1 MKRFLG
7 LILTAA
13 MLVGIF
19 PSAYAEG
26 YSYNIGSAQ
35 LWQDSDIYEVSAD
48 IFANG
53 AAADKAS
60 AVIGFYDAENRLIA
74 AVTESVSADDERLRK
89 YVQIPDR
96 NVKEARVFLWDSET
110 GMTPVAEKAEIT
122 EIRQKQNQGAN
133 TGSGGGGGTAS
144 TRCIGFANKL
154 GIMTSGGVSNTI
166 TRGEA
171 AKMAV
176 AMLGRQKVAETLKN
190 ETGLSDVEIGS
201 ELCGIANYCDQRG
214 YLTADDG
221 KFRPDD
227 YITYGEFIKMMVE
240 ALGYHPF
247 AEAEGGWP
255 IGYLERA
262 DDVGIMEGVR
272 LTLNSCVTK
281 ADAAQMIYNSALSP
295 IVETTGVITDD
306 NGKCYPVYE
315 MQDGSSG
322 RKYETWMTKQ
332 HKAYYVEGYVSN
344 TYKTSSAIND
354 KDEVQFTIEYTKNYD
369 DNSVVINKGSYDGYG
384 NALTAVESVYS
395 DGAVD
400 DEDLFRYASAI
411 IQVTDNGAKII
422 EYKPSDKNCTAVLS
436 ADLMD
441 EEDYKFNDTV
451 FGSYA
456 SNRPYIKFYD
466 TAESEKS
473 TRYNLDRDFA
483 LYVNG
488 VEVAP
493 NRSNFERYVVN
504 NNSGDIELLDRYS
517 LNRNADGMYDV
528 IFVNYYATAKVGN
541 VSAES
546 GRIVFDTAYNNDG
559 QMSITINEDVNCVI
573 DGAAA
578 ALETLKPG
586 DVISIAYDVA
596 SGLPYSE
603 FYDIRVSRDVI
614 SGMCTSLDD
623 ETETVGIN
631 GQLYKTVQNY
641 GDIGGEIR
649 IGDDYKFY
657 LDTFGRVFDYEP
669 TTNVNYAILD
679 RYTKSSADDYYR
691 ATLYKAD
698 GTSFSAEVDTSKV
711 TLTINGTTY
720 KNGDVDTQIKRLVYA
735 NGENGAKTPIQNR
748 VVKYKI
754 SSSGRITSLE
764 IAYIERSAMD
774 EPYKSSK
781 NSVGNVVMDSNTK
794 IIDASYYVDEMASG
808 VIAGDSLLSAASL
821 SQFVDGSE
829 YSAFA
834 YGDRSSSGTYP
845 FVIVTGAGTA
855 LTSDPREQE
864 PVLSARQYAL
874 IDGYTKSSADDYY
887 RATLCKADGTSEK
900 IEVDTSKAGL
910 IVPEDICSESGT
922 VILEKG
928 TYRRDG
934 VGAALKKLVYANG
947 EYGERN
953 PAQNRVISFVTNIRD
968 DRIVSE
974 INIVK
979 PQAAVENAVFA
990 GGKLGDYAIGAN
1002 TIIVDGMY
1010 LLASFTKAAA
1020 FTDNETYTA
1029 YFYGEPDNNNAFP
1042 FMIVTDGSADLDI
1055 PDEPM
1060 EEQYAIIDKYTKS
1073 SADDYYKARLY
1084 NMDGITLDAEVD
1096 TSRVRL
1102 TIDGT
1107 TYKHSD
1113 VDTQIKK
1120 LVYTNRESGAK
1131 NPIENCVIKYRL
1143 GSETGRIISLEL
1155 VPIESNVTNS
1165 EFNPNTNK
1173 IGTIRI
1179 DENTKVI
1186 DAIVYTETLLSGRI
1200 PTYNDLSMGSLKSFQ
1215 EESNYTVYAYG
1226 EKNENGAYPYI
1237 IITSGGEYYNSKT
1250 HFAVVT
1256 KQPQQAI
1263 NTDGDYIYK
1272 LKALYNGAET
1282 EFVVNEDAEVYGA
1295 SGGSYKDVQ
1304 NLQKGD
1310 IIVFVKDNN
1319 DNISVINVLVT
1330 ASALGLDESY
1340 NKAAQ
1345 NILSEN
1351 PLNISTAYAKNWTT
1365 SWSMHDDNGSIDYS
1379 KPVTRLVCGPILSKK
1394 PRYFT
1399 LGSIGNAS
1407 NMSVTDDRGND
1418 VSYTGL
1424 YTDLSKTGGRG
1435 MAMDI
1440 EITDK
1445 TNVYVWDYSI
1455 ENYTR
1460 QLKVGAAGLI
1470 VAATIPNSF
1479 MYNDRE
1485 FIPWSNDGVRDGANF
1500 AFAKVVDD
1508 EATDVFV
1515 ILSR

>member
-1 MKRFLG
+1 
-7 LILTAA
+7 

-74 AVTESVSADDERLRK
+74 AVTESVSANDERLRR

-221 KFRPDD
+221 KFRLDD

-369 DNSVVINKGSYDGYG
+369 DNSVVINKGSCDSYG

-411 IQVTDNGAKII
+411 IQVTDNGSKII

-596 SGLPYSE
+596 SGLPGSE

-614 SGMCTSLDD
+614 SGMYTCHDN
-623 ETETVGIN
+623 ETETIYIDGKE
-631 GQLYKTVQNY
+631 YKTVRHY
-641 GDIGGEIR
+641 GDV
-649 IGDDYKFY
+649 IGDIKIGDEYKLY
-657 LDTFGRVFDYEP
+657 LDAFGRIYDYEVVAAP
-669 TTNVNYAILD
+669 VNLAVVD
-679 RYTKSSADDYYR
+679 KYTKSSSDDYYK
-691 ATLYKAD
+691 ATLYKPD
-698 GTSFSAEVDTSKV
+698 GTAFSAEVDTSKV

-754 SSSGRITSLE
+754 SSSSGRITSLE

-864 PVLSARQYAL
+864 PVLSVRQYAL

-1010 LLASFTKAAA
+1010 SPASFTKAAA
-1020 FTDNETYTA
+1020 FTDNETYIA

-1120 LVYTNRESGAK
+1120 LVYTNGESGAK

-1155 VPIESNVTNS
+1155 VPIESNVTDS

-1200 PTYNDLSMGSLKSFQ
+1200 PTYNDLSMGSLKNFQ

-1237 IITSGGEYYNSKT
+1237 IVTRGGEYYNSKT

-1282 EFVVNEDAEVYGA
+1282 EFVVNEDAEVYSA

-1330 ASALGLDESY
+1330 AFALGLDESY